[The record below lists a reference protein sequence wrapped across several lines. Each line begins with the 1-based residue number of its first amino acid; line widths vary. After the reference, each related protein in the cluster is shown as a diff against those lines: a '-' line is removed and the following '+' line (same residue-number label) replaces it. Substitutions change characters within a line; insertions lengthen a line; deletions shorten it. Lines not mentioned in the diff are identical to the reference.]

1 MKYSFDSR
9 VRYSE
14 IGEDKK
20 LTLNSIINYFQDCST
35 FHSEAAGVG
44 MDFLADKHQVWVLSA
59 WQIVVERYPMLCE
72 KIKVS
77 TWPYEFRHFMGKR
90 NFTMEDEEGNRIA
103 YANTLWTYLDLRTGH
118 PVLVDEKQ
126 VQAYELEEKLDMNYA
141 PRKISVSGGFQEFPS
156 FQVKAHHLDT
166 NHHVNNGQYILMAM
180 EYLPSGFTVRQMR
193 AEYKNQAVLGSVIV
207 PKVHEENGIYTV
219 TLDSPSGVPFAVVEL
234 IGNFEKAE

>member
-1 MKYSFDSR
+1 MTGVKNNRFEFDAR

-14 IGEDKK
+14 IDHRGTM
-20 LTLNSIINYFQDCST
+20 TLPALINYFQDCST
-35 FHSEAAGVG
+35 FHSETVGVG
-44 MDFLADKHQVWVLSA
+44 MDFLADKQKVWVLSA

-90 NFTMEDEEGNRIA
+90 NFTMEDEEGNRVA
-103 YANTLWTYLDLRTGH
+103 YANTLWTYLDLKTGH
-118 PVLVDEKQ
+118 PAMVDEKQ
-126 VQAYELEEKLDMNYA
+126 VQAYELEEKLDMSYA
-141 PRKISVSGGFQEFPS
+141 PRKISVSGEFQEFPS

-180 EYLPSGFTVRQMR
+180 EYLPKDFTVREMR
-193 AEYKNQAVLGSVIV
+193 AEYKNQAVLDNVIV

-219 TLDSPSGVPFAVVEL
+219 MLENSLGVPFAVVEL
-234 IGNFEKAE
+234 K

>member
-35 FHSEAAGVG
+35 FHSESAGVG
-44 MDFLADKHQVWVLSA
+44 MEFLADKQQVWVLSA
-59 WQIVVERYPMLCE
+59 WQIVVERYPERCE
-72 KIKVS
+72 EIKIS

-90 NFTMEDEEGNRIA
+90 NFTMEDKEGNRIA

-118 PVLVDEKQ
+118 PTNVDEKQ
-126 VQAYELEEKLDMNYA
+126 IQAYELEEKLDMKYA
-141 PRKISVSGGFQEFPS
+141 PRKIAVPKECQEYPS
-156 FQVKAHHLDT
+156 FQVKSHHLDT

-180 EYLPSGFTVRQMR
+180 EYLPAGFGVKEMR
-193 AEYKNQAVLGSVIV
+193 AEYKNQAVLDSVIV
-207 PKVHEENGIYTV
+207 PKVHEQEGVYTV
-219 TLDSPSGVPFAVVEL
+219 VLDSPAGETFAVVEL
-234 IGNFEKAE
+234 R